1 MPSGGGAPRNGA
13 IRAVDKD
20 REQGPGEVRLL
31 GQQFCAVL
39 RHWAALAMGAAVI
52 LCPTAS
58 SATDTVTLPLSGTI
72 TDLRYEALY
81 RPDPSGEIPVADLL
95 ASDRG
100 FRPHDP
106 AWEEQAPAMWIKL
119 RVELPRDQPGDYR
132 LLVKSRYFSR
142 LDVHLPTPDGRY
154 RRVSSGTANYEP
166 TNKLGHNYIYRFE
179 LPRNE
184 SGQILFYTDTS
195 QRGLRAFD
203 FSIQDEETFAEH
215 RSTSY
220 WAYGLY
226 FGAMIALI
234 FYNLI
239 LYLNLR
245 SPGHRL
251 YVVAMTCV
259 ITLMGM
265 NAGLLQNVLPGALQ
279 SQALALHLMFNSLTA
294 ATTARFF
301 QEFVNSRLYIPIFH
315 RLVTLIVAA
324 NLLVAAASL
333 FVPMTQI
340 QQLAFIG
347 QPIGSL
353 TMGIL
358 LVASLVAGLRGSGSG
373 YVFLAAWCAFGVG
386 AVIYT
391 LLGFDVIARTPAA
404 EYSLYIGSVM
414 EAMILALGLSYRVGQ
429 LRTQRNRAVREQHR
443 AARLANIDSLTGAYN
458 RRFIE
463 NYLDGLLGSDE
474 RRAFQGSLIMIDM
487 DNFKP
492 VNDDFGH
499 AAGDAVLK
507 EMANRCLEV
516 LREEDVLARLGGDEF
531 AIVLPGESGH
541 QARTIAERIRRA
553 ITDEPATFGMQ
564 PIPMSVS
571 VGVLTDFE
579 PGVTAYSAF
588 KHADR
593 ALYQAKRA
601 GRNRVVVFT
610 GGAEETSSHAKAKPE
625 S

>member
-1 MPSGGGAPRNGA
+1 
-13 IRAVDKD
+13 
-20 REQGPGEVRLL
+20 
-31 GQQFCAVL
+31 
-39 RHWAALAMGAAVI
+39 MGAAVI

-95 ASDRG
+95 ASDRE
-100 FRPHDP
+100 FRPHNP

-119 RVELPRDQPGDYR
+119 RVERPIKQQGAYR

-142 LDVHLPTPDGRY
+142 LDVYLPTPDGGY
-154 RRVSSGTANYEP
+154 RRVSSGTTNYEP
-166 TNKLGHNYIYRFE
+166 TNKLGHNYVYRFE
-179 LPRNE
+179 PPRDAA
-184 SGQILFYTDTS
+184 GQILFYTDTS

-203 FSIQDEETFAEH
+203 FLIQDEETFAER

-251 YVVAMTCV
+251 YVIAMTCV
-259 ITLMGM
+259 IALMGM
-265 NAGLLQNVLPGALQ
+265 NAGLLQNVLPEPLQ
-279 SQALALHLMFNSLTA
+279 SHALTLHLMFNSLTA
-294 ATTARFF
+294 AATARFF
-301 QEFVNSRLYIPIFH
+301 QVFVNSRQYIPILH
-315 RLVTLIVAA
+315 RLVTLTVAA

-333 FVPMTQI
+333 LVPMTQI

-429 LRTQRNRAVREQHR
+429 LRTQRNRAVREQYR

-507 EMANRCLEV
+507 EMANRCMEV
-516 LREEDVLARLGGDEF
+516 LREGDVLARLGGDEF

-588 KHADR
+588 KNADR

-610 GGAEETSSHAKAKPE
+610 GGAEETSSRAKAKPE